1 MCRVKRL
8 RLLRGGGTV
17 SSFEGKDA
25 ARSKDAKRRRCKAS
39 IIYVILNL
47 FQDLLTGSKDVKR
60 HRCKANINNKLCCNF
75 TRITINESPLQSVRS
90 PFSEGATHVVLSNN
104 SCQFLANYCD
114 RAEHTSKQCEKS
126 CKTQVLDGTAMFLP
140 SLDGRGS
147 KGVGDNHYSPSGTMC
162 HLLPHRGEGLKEILK
177 HGGQSDVQDDENNF
191 LKRSYSQNR
200 IRPITLALSRKGRGE
215 NASRFTLHPSLKRTY
230 RPNVL
235 TSYRLKKCAFTLAE
249 VLITLGIIGVVAA
262 MTIPT
267 VVAKYQHKVLETQ
280 FKKAYSILYQ
290 LVLQVQN
297 DTGMPL
303 NVKDYSHAYTG
314 DNYKLY
320 NTLKP
325 YIMANFCTT
334 KRCIDRIEVDDG
346 TGQNMKE
353 YKTYNNKV
361 NTSSYYMEGG
371 GFILPDSMS
380 IYIENYNEKNLMLS
394 VDVNGVQKRPN
405 RWGHD
410 LFTFSIDNETGK
422 LIPNGVKGARF
433 DDTLREWGCSLTTGD
448 KNNGITCSYY
458 ALTDPDYF
466 KKLPK

>member
-1 MCRVKRL
+1 MKRFQCL
-8 RLLRGGGTV
+8 KNLLGHLCVGSSGYACFGGGGTV

-39 IIYVILNL
+39 IINVIL
-47 FQDLLTGSKDVKR
+47 
-60 HRCKANINNKLCCNF
+60 
-75 TRITINESPLQSVRS
+75 
-90 PFSEGATHVVLSNN
+90 
-104 SCQFLANYCD
+104 
-114 RAEHTSKQCEKS
+114 KQ
-126 CKTQVLDGTAMFLP
+126 
-140 SLDGRGS
+140 
-147 KGVGDNHYSPSGTMC
+147 
-162 HLLPHRGEGLKEILK
+162 
-177 HGGQSDVQDDENNF
+177 VQDDINIF
-191 LKRSYSQNR
+191 
-200 IRPITLALSRKGRGE
+200 
-215 NASRFTLHPSLKRTY
+215 LKRTY

-303 NVKDYSHAYTG
+303 NVKDYSYAYTG
-314 DNYKLY
+314 DKYKLY
-320 NTLKP
+320 NALKP
-325 YIMANFCTT
+325 YIIANFCKTT
-334 KRCIDRIEVDDG
+334 SCIDTIEVDDG
-346 TGQNMKE
+346 TSQNMKE

-361 NTSSYYMEGG
+361 NTSSYFMECGD
-371 GFILPDSMS
+371 FILPDGVSV
-380 IYIENYNEKNLMLS
+380 YIEAWNDQNLMLS
-394 VDVNGVQKRPN
+394 IDVNGVSKRPN

>member
-1 MCRVKRL
+1 MKI
-8 RLLRGGGTV
+8 
-17 SSFEGKDA
+17 K
-25 ARSKDAKRRRCKAS
+25 K
-39 IIYVILNL
+39 
-47 FQDLLTGSKDVKR
+47 
-60 HRCKANINNKLCCNF
+60 F
-75 TRITINESPLQSVRS
+75 TLV
-90 PFSEGATHVVLSNN
+90 EGAMYVVIKGSENL
-104 SCQFLANYCD
+104 
-114 RAEHTSKQCEKS
+114 
-126 CKTQVLDGTAMFLP
+126 CKTQVLCAAATQPLTLTLSP
-140 SLDGRGS
+140 KGREDKKKIS
-147 KGVGDNHYSPSGTMC
+147 SPI
-162 HLLPHRGEGLKEILK
+162 GEGAICHPELISGSHKMLNHIGQSYVHEMLK
-177 HGGQSDVQDDENNF
+177 HGGQSDVQHD
-191 LKRSYSQNR
+191 
-200 IRPITLALSRKGRGE
+200 ITNYPLPQSLPRVKEAEELS
-215 NASRFTLHPSLKRTY
+215 SRFTLNPSLKRTY
-230 RPNVL
+230 SHINLFTYSP
-235 TSYRLKKCAFTLAE
+235 YKKTAFTLAE

-334 KRCIDRIEVDDG
+334 KGCIDRIEVDDG

-410 LFTFSIDNETGK
+410 LFIFSIDNKTGK
-422 LIPNGVKGARF
+422 LIPNGVDGAYHGSVNR
-433 DDTLREWGCSLTTGD
+433 DTYCSLTSTSKD
-448 KNNGITCSYY
+448 NGLTCSYY
-458 ALTDPDYF
+458 ALTDPNYF
-466 KKLPK
+466 KNLP

>member
-1 MCRVKRL
+1 MSQKFIRSPMCRVKRL

-39 IIYVILNL
+39 IINVIL
-47 FQDLLTGSKDVKR
+47 
-60 HRCKANINNKLCCNF
+60 
-75 TRITINESPLQSVRS
+75 
-90 PFSEGATHVVLSNN
+90 
-104 SCQFLANYCD
+104 
-114 RAEHTSKQCEKS
+114 KQ
-126 CKTQVLDGTAMFLP
+126 
-140 SLDGRGS
+140 
-147 KGVGDNHYSPSGTMC
+147 
-162 HLLPHRGEGLKEILK
+162 
-177 HGGQSDVQDDENNF
+177 VQDDINIF
-191 LKRSYSQNR
+191 
-200 IRPITLALSRKGRGE
+200 
-215 NASRFTLHPSLKRTY
+215 LKRTY

-303 NVKDYSHAYTG
+303 NVKDYSYAYTG
-314 DNYKLY
+314 DKYKLY
-320 NTLKP
+320 NALKP
-325 YIMANFCTT
+325 YIIANFCTT
-334 KRCIDRIEVDDG
+334 KGCIDRIKVDENDDRPEAM
-346 TGQNMKE
+346 QNMKE

-371 GFILPDSMS
+371 GFILPDGMS
-380 IYIENYNEKNLMLS
+380 IYIENYNERNLMLS
-394 VDVNGVQKRPN
+394 IDINGVQKRPN

-422 LIPNGVKGARF
+422 LIPNGVKGAICG
-433 DDTLREWGCSLTTGD
+433 DTRREELCSLTNAHKD
-448 KNNGITCSYY
+448 NGLTCSYY